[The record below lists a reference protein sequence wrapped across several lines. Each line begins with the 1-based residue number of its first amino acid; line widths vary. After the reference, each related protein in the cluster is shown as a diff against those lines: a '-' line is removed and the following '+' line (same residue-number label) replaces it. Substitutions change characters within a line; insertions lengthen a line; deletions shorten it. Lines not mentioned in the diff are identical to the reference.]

1 MKKMKVKS
9 IALSCLM
16 AVVLSAFM
24 LSCEQEDAITPD
36 VESEVTDPSLNDDIS
51 DRGDYSFD

>member
-1 MKKMKVKS
+1 MKVKS